1 MVAIMSL
8 GLTVMTNRAVISVE
22 EVMDNE
28 ELEKVMTK
36 YERMHETPQWSI
48 SPAGGLRGSLVHK
61 LGHHKGKGDRPK
73 ESKKNSGHEKKA
85 KEAKKK
91 EDMATKRKSE
101 EKKEATD
108 KAKAVVLETNTKAF
122 EKVELRQKKLTV
134 ASPRKKLSF
143 SNVKQTFND
152 VDLKMFDHYAKPGD
166 TPPRILYLHDS
177 ITVKTAPV
185 HHHVPLYPSD
195 FTDNT
200 QLYGVLDSGDE
211 RLSRM
216 ELRDPY
222 EDEHCVPMKEW
233 QTTFHPSCNGMHEMA
248 LDHMIKDD
256 ENDINLFG
264 TKGYWRNAWRVDVL
278 AGNHRKEDRETVVL
292 KTLK

>member
-1 MVAIMSL
+1 
-8 GLTVMTNRAVISVE
+8 MTNRAVINVE

-28 ELEKVMTK
+28 ELENVMNK
-36 YERMHETPQWSI
+36 YERMHD
-48 SPAGGLRGSLVHK
+48 SPRSSVPAAGGLRGSLVHK
-61 LGHHKGKGDRPK
+61 LGRHKGKGDHPK
-73 ESKKNSGHEKKA
+73 ESKKTSGHEKKA

-91 EDMATKRKSE
+91 EEIAAESISEKTKESSGEAKTAPSE
-101 EKKEATD
+101 T
-108 KAKAVVLETNTKAF
+108 KAKAS
-122 EKVELRQKKLTV
+122 EKVELKPIKLTV

-152 VDLKMFDHYAKPGD
+152 VDLKMFDHDAKPKD
-166 TPPRILYLHDS
+166 TPPRIMYLHDS

-195 FTDNT
+195 FTDST
-200 QLYGVLDSGDE
+200 QLYGVLDSGDG

-248 LDHMIKDD
+248 LDHLVRDD